1 MSYFAKSRFKR
12 ELTSIFVFC
21 MFMPMMPHGC
31 STMGAHKKHEE
42 ESQAVGN
49 KICPVSGQKIDE
61 KTKVTYNYKG
71 KTYNFCCTS
80 CVEEFKKDP
89 VKYINK
95 IERQLKNEQ
104 EHSSVTAPQ
113 HSH

>member
-1 MSYFAKSRFKR
+1 
-12 ELTSIFVFC
+12 
-21 MFMPMMPHGC
+21 MMPHGC
-31 STMGAHKKHEE
+31 ATMGAHQKHEE
-42 ESQAVGN
+42 KSQFIGN

-61 KTKVTYNYKG
+61 KTKVAYNYKG
-71 KTYNFCCTS
+71 KTYNFCCTN

-95 IERQLKNEQ
+95 MEQQLKNEQ
-104 EHSSVTAPQ
+104 EHPSATAPQ